1 MRRLTLP
8 LCLRAADLAAEWLAE
23 FRGCLRASVTVEG
36 AMVATVLGSLLL
48 GTIDFGLA
56 FRRQAQLENAV
67 RAGTQY
73 AMVRRPQQ
81 GDVEPIRTAVFQTAP
96 FAEGTPG
103 TALDVD
109 FYCECP
115 DGTPAQC
122 SAAGGAALCS
132 GGVERHAFVRVRLSE
147 SFDLMFA
154 YPGVGT
160 DISLTAEGAVRLN

>member
-1 MRRLTLP
+1 MNTKNMLRTGFRIAARRLGELRS
-8 LCLRAADLAAEWLAE
+8 CLR
-23 FRGCLRASVTVEG
+23 GSITVEG
-36 AMVATVLGSLLL
+36 ALVATVLASLLL
-48 GTIDFGLA
+48 GVIDFGLA

-81 GDVEPIRTAVFQTAP
+81 GDTDPIRSAVFETAP

-115 DGTPAQC
+115 DGRPSQC
-122 SAAGGAALCS
+122 SAAGGVALCS
-132 GGVERHAFVRVRLSE
+132 GGEERHSFVRVRLSE
-147 SFDLMFA
+147 TFDLMFA

-160 DISLTAEGAVRLN
+160 DISLVAEGAVRLN

>member
-1 MRRLTLP
+1 MRREFSVGCGLRATARRLAA
-8 LCLRAADLAAEWLAE
+8 LRSCLR
-23 FRGCLRASVTVEG
+23 GSITVEG
-36 AMVATVLGSLLL
+36 ALVATVLGTLLL
-48 GTIDFGLA
+48 GVIDFGLA

-81 GDVEPIRTAVFQTAP
+81 GDVEPIRSAVFDTAP

-103 TALDVD
+103 TGLEVE

-115 DGTPAQC
+115 DGTPSQC
-122 SAAGGAALCS
+122 SAAGGVALCS
-132 GGVERHAFVRVRLSE
+132 GGVDRHSFVRVRLSE

-160 DISLTAEGAVRLN
+160 DVGLVAEGSVRLN

>member
-1 MRRLTLP
+1 MSSRYILT
-8 LCLRAADLAAEWLAE
+8 RGLALAE
-23 FRGCLRASVTVEG
+23 FWLTELRGCVKASVTVEG

-48 GTIDFGLA
+48 GVLDFGLA
-56 FRRQAQLENAV
+56 YRRQAQLENAV

-81 GDVEPIRTAVFQTAP
+81 GDVDPIREAVYETAP

-103 TALDVD
+103 TALEVE

-115 DGTPAQC
+115 DGSPSQC
-122 SAAGGAALCS
+122 SAPGGVALCS
-132 GGVERHAFVRVRLSE
+132 GGVDRHAFIRVRLSE
-147 SFDLMFA
+147 SFELMFA

-160 DISLTAEGAVRLN
+160 DIGLTAEGSVRLN